1 VFFFKKSLAIREK
14 VCYNDLMK
22 EKKENKIKVGDEVIM
37 NHVAWGIVGFVDE
50 MDGDFLF
57 VIDQEGQDHE
67 VHVSQVQLY

>member
-1 VFFFKKSLAIREK
+1 
-14 VCYNDLMK
+14 MK

-37 NHVAWGIVGFVDE
+37 NHVARGIVGFVDE

-67 VHVSQVQLY
+67 VHVSQVEPY